1 MQRKEEEI
9 LRSSESVMSRSKHV
23 EEQLVASC
31 GIETSTALVKIQ
43 PVDCGRQLATT
54 TVKLLVDSGVHK

>member
-23 EEQLVASC
+23 VEEQLVASC
-31 GIETSTALVKIQ
+31 GIETSTALHSAPEATQTSTKS
-43 PVDCGRQLATT
+43 PQLETRGI
-54 TVKLLVDSGVHK
+54 KHD